1 MKTQIVSTF
10 LADIEG
16 VPFANQTRF
25 EFAKNVLEYLEG
37 ENVTITPSMVKDFKL
52 AISIMFEHAEVLDFL
67 AFEFDLQVMI
77 QNHTLQ
83 VSPELTETNHQAEEF
98 FGTFLESY
106 GVK

>member
-1 MKTQIVSTF
+1 MKTRIVSTF

-16 VPFANQTRF
+16 VPFGNQTHF

-52 AISIMFEHAEVLDFL
+52 AIEAMVEHAEVLNFH

-77 QNHTLQ
+77 QNHTLT
-83 VSPELTETNHQAEEF
+83 VAPEITETNHQSEEF
-98 FGTFLESY
+98 FEIFLETY